1 MKVLGL
7 LCPALELGQ
16 LTSSPRV
23 SYNSSLAVA
32 PFDMR
37 EVKWYNQ
44 SDFEILRY
52 LDEGRFSTVFSAE
65 SSKST
70 ERVVLKVLHPTYHG
84 KIKREIRMLHAC
96 RDFKYVVQ
104 LLGVIKCRGLR
115 TVALVLESLGDEVQY
130 LGHQGKSLDGEEIKY
145 YMRCLLTG
153 LKECHQ
159 AGIMHRDIKNR
170 NIMVNKVTKQLR
182 IIDLGLSEVY
192 MPNKQYNPSVCSK
205 SYKGN

>member
-1 MKVLGL
+1 M
-7 LCPALELGQ
+7 
-16 LTSSPRV
+16 
-23 SYNSSLAVA
+23 
-32 PFDMR
+32 
-37 EVKWYNQ
+37 
-44 SDFEILRY
+44 
-52 LDEGRFSTVFSAE
+52 
-65 SSKST
+65 
-70 ERVVLKVLHPTYHG
+70 
-84 KIKREIRMLHAC
+84 
-96 RDFKYVVQ
+96 
-104 LLGVIKCRGLR
+104 
-115 TVALVLESLGDEVQY
+115 ALVLESLGDEVQY

-192 MPNKQYNPSVCSK
+192 IPNKQYNPSVCSK